1 MTSES
6 DLAKALQE
14 NLKLRRELAIQVAEA
29 KGEKLAAIKFR
40 LARTFGSFHYALF
53 GGIMPASTSAGRE
66 LDLNN
71 KAITLEAAR
80 SQYNHQRSQSER
92 QINPGECRQ
101 HALECARMAQMAR
114 DLETKQTWS
123 DLAKTWLIF
132 ASDLEANE
140 CLLD

>member
-1 MTSES
+1 VASRYTQWHDTES

-14 NLKLRRELAIQVAEA
+14 NLKLRRELAIEVAEA

-40 LARTFGSFHYALF
+40 LARMFGAFRCSLF
-53 GGIMPASTSAGRE
+53 GGIRPASTSAGRE

-80 SQYNHQRSQSER
+80 AQYTHQRSQSER
-92 QINPGECRQ
+92 QTDPGECRQ

-123 DLAKTWLIF
+123 DLAK
-132 ASDLEANE
+132 SG
-140 CLLD
+140 